1 MITSIE
7 LHNWKTHKDTKLS
20 FSRGTNVLVGMMGA
34 GKSSIMDAIS
44 YGLFGTF
51 PGVHHKRVSVDDL
64 ITSRPTQQESGSVRI
79 SFTLDGRSYTV
90 QRDISMKEGTRAT
103 LERDGEYLQ
112 SQPQRVTEEISRILK
127 VDYDLF
133 SRAIYSEQNRLD
145 YFLELSSANRK
156 GQIDELLG
164 LDKFATAQENV
175 TSLINKIKDTISE
188 HEKIIASFDSSKLNS
203 ELKGLEEEIAALK
216 EKRQALEKE
225 HLAIAEQAKQT
236 ESSLKAAKE
245 LLSKKTRL
253 AKELAEV
260 KSKIEL
266 LTSEIS
272 KFEKL
277 KLPLKL
283 EVDKEISEVNKQ
295 LLEIKAKDQQL
306 HEKERKEGKELSEI
320 EATIKQVGQ
329 KIVERDKLQSEL
341 KDRNLELEQE
351 KLNSTTAALHNFE
364 KQLAT
369 YQSQKEETRKSIGE
383 LEKHLS
389 KCPICERELD
399 EGMRAKLTE
408 AKKSALTAADS
419 GIKSTELEIKSQ
431 KSEIDKLTKSV
442 DALRLSDSK
451 LKEYT
456 GLDIQLRDAQQ
467 KLTVAKES
475 YEKTKSEYEL
485 LKKSSES
492 ANSKLNE
499 LSANKDKVDRLE
511 NYRKQIIE
519 LNAEASKK
527 SVEQQSVNVDEAA
540 VEAIQKGFVEIS
552 SRSTKVS
559 SEVEAHIRYI
569 SDKQKLIDEKNDQV
583 RQINRILGEIT
594 QKKSTVDN
602 LAKFKNALEETQRQ
616 MRTKLVGSINGVM
629 QNIWPE
635 LYPYDDYTGI
645 MLDARSNDYLLMV
658 RTASGKPE
666 RWEEVQGIASGGERS
681 IACLAMRVAFALVLV
696 PNLRWIILD
705 EPTHNIDAQGMGR
718 FIKVFNETLPK
729 IIDQIFI
736 ITHDEQLKHASSSKT
751 YLLTRNKGENGATVV
766 QEQ

>member
-90 QRDISMKEGTRAT
+90 QRDISMKEGTKAT

-175 TSLINKIKDTISE
+175 TSLINRIKDTISE

-203 ELKGLEEEIAALK
+203 ELKVLEGEISLLK

-225 HLAIAEQAKQT
+225 HLKIGEEAKQA

-245 LLSKKTRL
+245 LLAEKTRL
-253 AKELAEV
+253 SKELAEV

-266 LTSEIS
+266 LASEIG

-277 KLPLKL
+277 RLPAKS
-283 EVDKEISEVNKQ
+283 EVDREISEINRQ
-295 LLEIKAKDQQL
+295 LSDIKAKDQQL
-306 HEKERKEGKELSEI
+306 REKERKEGKEVSEI
-320 EATIKQVGQ
+320 EANIKLVKQR
-329 KIVERDKLQSEL
+329 IAERDKLHGEFR
-341 KDRNLELEQE
+341 DRNIEIEQG
-351 KLNSTTAALHNFE
+351 KLNSATQMLHNLE

-369 YQSQKEETRKSIGE
+369 YQSQREETRKSIGE

-389 KCPICERELD
+389 KCPICERELN
-399 EGMRAKLTE
+399 EEMRAKLTE
-408 AKKSALTAADS
+408 AKKNALATADS
-419 GIKSTELEIKSQ
+419 GIKSTEAAIKVQ
-431 KSEIDKLTKSV
+431 KSETEKITQSIDL
-442 DALRLSDSK
+442 LRLANAK
-451 LKEYT
+451 LKEYM
-456 GLDIQLRDAQQ
+456 GLDIQLREAEQ
-467 KLTVAKES
+467 KAIAAKGS
-475 YEKTKSEYEL
+475 YEKTKSEAEV
-485 LKKSSES
+485 LKKSYES
-492 ANSKLNE
+492 SNSKLNE
-499 LSANKDKVDRLE
+499 LSTNKDKVERLE
-511 NYRKQIIE
+511 NYRKQILE

-527 SVEQQSVNVDEAA
+527 SAEQKSVNVDDAA
-540 VEAIQKGFVEIS
+540 VEAMQKGFVEIS
-552 SRSTKVS
+552 TRSTKIS
-559 SEVEAHIRYI
+559 SEVEAHKRYI

-594 QKKSTVDN
+594 QKKSAVDN

-736 ITHDEQLKHASSSKT
+736 IT
-751 YLLTRNKGENGATVV
+751 
-766 QEQ
+766 